1 MWRQVTL
8 GHEKLS
14 SGTLLQVVKS
24 SNIYKCVNLPTE
36 KVVRYEKKTSLICS
50 RSTAGF

>member
-1 MWRQVTL
+1 LATAKEEVPMWRQVPL

-24 SNIYKCVNLPTE
+24 SNIFECDGFLPTE
-36 KVVRYEKKTSLICS
+36 KVVSYKTKH
-50 RSTAGF
+50 A